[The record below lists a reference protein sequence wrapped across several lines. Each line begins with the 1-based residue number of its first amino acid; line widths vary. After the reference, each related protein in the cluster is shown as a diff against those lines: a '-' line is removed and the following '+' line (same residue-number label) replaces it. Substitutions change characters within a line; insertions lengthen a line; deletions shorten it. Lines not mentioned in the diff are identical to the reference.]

1 MSNFDAK
8 ALYAS
13 LDKHRLARGLSWL
26 QVSHVLGMMASTI
39 PEMEK
44 REVLNA
50 NDVLQMT
57 RWLGLNIESF
67 CGTGRDNVRGPQ
79 PGDVRSTGRKLRVDT
94 VKLYA
99 ALDRKRQAKGLTWE
113 RLAASISAP
122 RVTPQMLLNLSGS
135 SSIDVRSLLSI
146 VRYLGGHTA
155 SFTRLDDLEPVR

>member
-13 LDKHRLARGLSWL
+13 LDKHRLGRGMSWL
-26 QVSHVLGMMASTI
+26 QVSHVLGLMASTI

-44 REVLNA
+44 REVLDS

-67 CGTGRDNVRGPQ
+67 TGSGRDPVRGPQ

-94 VKLYA
+94 VKLHA
-99 ALDRKRQAKGLTWE
+99 ALDRKRQARGLTWE
-113 RLAASISAP
+113 KLAANISSP
-122 RVTPQMLLNLSGS
+122 RVTPQMLEKLPTS
-135 SSIDVRSLLSI
+135 SRIDVRSLISI
-146 VRYLGGHTA
+146 VRFLGGHTA
-155 SFTRLDDLEPVR
+155 SYTRLDLLEPAR